1 MKNLIVTA
9 DDYGVFPSINNGVKE
24 AIRKGKVNS
33 VACFSNHKDSV
44 KNVKELLDEFENKVD
59 IGCHFT
65 LSSGEPLI
73 VKNNEAFTH
82 GKNFND
88 FSNLDI
94 NGILKQP
101 NELKKE
107 LIAQVQV
114 FKDNQIPVNH
124 LSCHCNTLT
133 TVKGLFKTYLE
144 VAALFKIPMRSVNIQ
159 PDKKDNSYRMALNL
173 MLADNVPTSI
183 LKEIRNFQK
192 EINQTVA
199 DYKLV
204 KTPGMLESSH
214 YGPLPFYAIL
224 DISIDRRKKDKHDTI
239 KKFLKTFQDST
250 HQHAELM
257 VHLVNYPDY
266 LSGIDDDIDYT
277 GVNTKYFDSRQIEQ
291 KSILE
296 FDYTIAPNISLGGW
310 SQL

>member
-44 KNVKELLDEFENKVD
+44 KNVNELLDEFGNKVD

-94 NGILKQP
+94 DGILKQP

-114 FKDNQIPVNH
+114 FMDHQIPVTH

-173 MLADNVPTSI
+173 MR
-183 LKEIRNFQK
+183 E
-192 EINQTVA
+192 
-199 DYKLV
+199 
-204 KTPGMLESSH
+204 
-214 YGPLPFYAIL
+214 
-224 DISIDRRKKDKHDTI
+224 
-239 KKFLKTFQDST
+239 
-250 HQHAELM
+250 
-257 VHLVNYPDY
+257 
-266 LSGIDDDIDYT
+266 
-277 GVNTKYFDSRQIEQ
+277 
-291 KSILE
+291 
-296 FDYTIAPNISLGGW
+296 
-310 SQL
+310 